1 MTACTAPCARL
12 AALVGLLAGCVS
24 RSVIDRALERMSEQP
39 RYDVY
44 ESSRFFGDSM
54 TMRVPPAGTVSRDAV
69 LDARLATGRTTD
81 GRYVTAVPLS
91 VTPKLLEL
99 GRSRFQIF
107 CAACHGTGG
116 YGGSVVASNL
126 TEQRPPS
133 LRSRALIA
141 LPAGFLYEVISRG
154 VGLMPSY
161 ASELPVDQ
169 RWAVVAYL
177 QQLQSRPNASPGERQ
192 DSIRGAE
199 LRTLDSVRQVTGDSV
214 R

>member
-1 MTACTAPCARL
+1 MTARTVRRAQIPS
-12 AALVGLLAGCVS
+12 LVCLLVGCVS
-24 RSVIDRALERMSEQP
+24 RSVTDRALERMSEQP

-54 TMRVPPAGTVSRDAV
+54 VMRVPPGGTVSRHAV
-69 LDARLATGRTTD
+69 LDPPLTTGRTT
-81 GRYVTAVPLS
+81 GGAYLTAVPVS
-91 VTPKLLEL
+91 VTPKLREL

-126 TEQRPPS
+126 PEQRPPS
-133 LRSRALIA
+133 LRSRRVSA
-141 LPAGFLYEVISRG
+141 LPAGFFYEVISRG
-154 VGLMPSY
+154 VGRMPSY
-161 ASELPVDQ
+161 AAELPVDQ

-177 QQLQSRPNASPGERQ
+177 QQLQSRPNAGPGERQ

-199 LRTLDSVRQVTGDSV
+199 LRTLDSLRQVRGDSV

>member
-1 MTACTAPCARL
+1 MIARAAACAHM
-12 AALVGLLAGCVS
+12 AALVCLLASCVS
-24 RSVIDRALERMSEQP
+24 RSAIDRALERMNEQP

-44 ESSRFFGDSM
+44 ESSRFFRDSM
-54 TMRVPPAGTVSRDAV
+54 TMRVPPAGTVPRDAV
-69 LDARLATGRTTD
+69 LDRRLATGRTSSGT
-81 GRYVTAVPLS
+81 YVTGVPES
-91 VTPKLLEL
+91 VTPKLLQL
-99 GRSRFQIF
+99 GRTRFQIF

-133 LRSRALIA
+133 LRSRAVSA
-141 LPAGFLYEVISRG
+141 LPAGFFYEVISQG
-154 VGLMPSY
+154 VGRMPSY
-161 ASELPVDQ
+161 AAELPVDQ

>member
-1 MTACTAPCARL
+1 MIARSVRRAYVTTL
-12 AALVGLLAGCVS
+12 LSLLAGCMS

-54 TMRVPPAGTVSRDAV
+54 AMRVPPAGTVSRDVV
-69 LDARLATGRTTD
+69 LDRRLATGRTTI
-81 GRYVTAVPLS
+81 GTYVTAVP
-91 VTPKLLEL
+91 VTMTPRLREL

-107 CAACHGTGG
+107 CAACHGAGA

-126 TEQRPPS
+126 TERRPPS
-133 LRSRALIA
+133 LRSPAVSA
-141 LPAGFLYEVISRG
+141 LPAGFLYEVITRG
-154 VGLMPSY
+154 LGRMPSY
-161 ASELPVDQ
+161 ASEIPVDQ

-177 QQLQSRPNASPGERQ
+177 QQLQSRPNAAPGERQ
-192 DSIRGAE
+192 DSITGAE
-199 LRTLDSVRQVTGDSV
+199 LRTLDSVRQATGDSV